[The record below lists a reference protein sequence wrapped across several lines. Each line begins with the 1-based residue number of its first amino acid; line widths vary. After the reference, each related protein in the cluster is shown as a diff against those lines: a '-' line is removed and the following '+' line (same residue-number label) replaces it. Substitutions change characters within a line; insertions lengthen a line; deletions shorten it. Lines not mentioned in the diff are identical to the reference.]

1 MRGCDEIGAQVHLLE
16 AAYYIRRA
24 KVQPFAKC
32 ESQNFVADQDRA
44 KDIGRYGAGANYY
57 VRGQNLKWTMQY
69 LKALPR
75 NSPLKPSNE
84 LSMQLQLF
92 YY

>member
-1 MRGCDEIGAQVHLLE
+1 
-16 AAYYIRRA
+16 
-24 KVQPFAKC
+24 
-32 ESQNFVADQDRA
+32 
-44 KDIGRYGAGANYY
+44 
-57 VRGQNLKWTMQY
+57 MQY

-84 LSMQLQLF
+84 FSVQLQIF